1 MTRLQG
7 YSASRPSLRSTSLV
21 VLCGL
26 VLSAPHCRA
35 EGEQDLESP
44 EARAA
49 IAVLDSRIA
58 VGAWPEAFAAARAL
72 LEKRGGEPLARGDA
86 FVPARAIVRERLA
99 ALPGEGRAAF
109 ERIHAEE
116 AARRLDEARALSS
129 AAALEDL
136 GTQFFPLDEGARALL
151 VAGDRHFERGNVVF
165 AVSLWR
171 DVALLHPA
179 RARRAEALERL
190 EAALPV
196 LGSPSVCRELAAA
209 TWKRQEGAG
218 LAGFAGACVPEIVDA
233 SVDASGNVAPVESVA
248 LPLAGLAVHAVPED
262 VRPGLERDVVAHGT
276 GFPFLTASPA
286 GTGELVILHLGRA
299 LVAYDPAAG
308 KTCWR
313 HGTRLVER
321 HFAALL
327 RARYTLRFGATCGAG
342 RVLATLE
349 TDALL
354 DDAPRGK
361 LVALDARTGKL
372 AWDVLETDPDEHSSL
387 DESEAHPRLSFTG
400 TPLVAGTRVF
410 CGATDAR
417 APDATWV
424 ACCDADTGAILWK
437 RPLLVA
443 SLRHLRFGPGNP
455 VQVTR
460 IPAPVCA
467 MAAGALV
474 VCSENGL
481 VAALDPLDGRLLW
494 ERSYASNAIAGP
506 ENDGVANAN
515 PILAVGGFLVL
526 GPGDGRELFLLRPL
540 DGKVVATD
548 ELLSGHQ
555 VLGVSQGQL
564 IVASATSLMALRLAE
579 GPGGLAQVWSSIL
592 NRMGRLPGRGLVT
605 ASALL
610 VATRDGIEAFEPDTG
625 TSTGSVPWRDEHAGD
640 LVVVKDRLAAVS
652 VLHVGFGD

>member
-1 MTRLQG
+1 MRLRL
-7 YSASRPSLRSTSLV
+7 SSFIALALLASPCL
-21 VLCGL
+21 G
-26 VLSAPHCRA
+26 
-35 EGEQDLESP
+35 EGEPDLESP
-44 EARAA
+44 DARAA
-49 IAVLDSRIA
+49 IAALDSRIA
-58 VGAWPEAFAAARAL
+58 AGAWPEAFAAARTL

-86 FVPARAIVRERLA
+86 FVPARALVRERLA
-99 ALPGEGRAAF
+99 ALSAEGRAAF
-109 ERIHAEE
+109 ELIHSVE

-129 AAALEDL
+129 AAALEDM

-151 VAGDRHFERGNVVF
+151 VAGDRHFEHGNVVF

-196 LGSPSVCRELAAA
+196 LGSSSVGRELAAA
-209 TWKRQEGAG
+209 CPGAG
-218 LAGFAGACVPEIVDA
+218 LETVACDAEIADL
-233 SVDASGNVAPVESVA
+233 SVDASGSVAPVASVA

-276 GFPFLTASPA
+276 GFPFLTASPS
-286 GTGELVILHLGRA
+286 GTGGLVILHLGRA

-308 KTCWR
+308 RTRWR

-327 RARYTLRFGATCGAG
+327 RARYTLRLGATSGAG

-349 TDALL
+349 TDSLL

-372 AWDVLETDPDEHSSL
+372 AWDVLETDPDERSSL
-387 DESEAHPRLSFTG
+387 DESDAHPRLSFTG

-424 ACCDADTGAILWK
+424 ACCDAETGALLWK

-443 SLRHLRFGPGNP
+443 ALRRLRFGPGNP
-455 VQVTR
+455 VQVAR
-460 IPAPVCA
+460 VPAPVCA

-494 ERSYASNAIAGP
+494 ERSYAPSALVRAGP

-605 ASALL
+605 ASAVL